1 MQEEASTSTQ
11 RHRLATQEPTDMAAG
26 RHLRVTDVTIDTGL
40 QAVFL
45 RAGETHTRASHK
57 RAGRRDTALV
67 ASKSPPYQRR

>member
-1 MQEEASTSTQ
+1 M
-11 RHRLATQEPTDMAAG
+11 QEPTDMAAG